1 MSDHYAVIGNP
12 IAHSKSPQIHAAFA
26 EQTGEDIHY
35 DTLLAPL
42 DDFSGCVDEFFRS
55 GGKGLNVTVP
65 FKQQAFELAAILT
78 ERAEQ
83 ANAVNTLWTGSDN
96 ELKGDNTD
104 GAGLLN
110 DLLNNLKATLIDKRI
125 LLIGAGGAVRGVI
138 NPLLTGQPESL
149 VIANRTASRA
159 EELAL
164 ASSHW
169 QEAGICVSGCGLD
182 DLEGQQFDII
192 INGTAASLKGKLPR
206 LPDNVL
212 IEGGICYDMMYSTQ
226 PTVFVKWGED
236 HAAGSSV
243 DGLGMLV
250 EQAAESFFIWRGV
263 RPRAG
268 PVLKEL
274 RQQIR
279 QLQG

>member
-12 IAHSKSPQIHAAFA
+12 VAHSKSPQIHAAFA
-26 EQTGEDIHY
+26 KQTGEDVHY

-42 DDFSGCVDEFFRS
+42 DDFSASIDEFFHH

-65 FKQQAFELAAILT
+65 FKRQAFELAAILT
-78 ERAEQ
+78 ERASH
-83 ANAVNTLWTGSDN
+83 AAAVNTLWMGDDN

-104 GAGLLN
+104 GVGLVN
-110 DLLNNLKATLIDKRI
+110 DLLNNLKTTLMDRRI
-125 LLIGAGGAVRGVI
+125 LLLGAGGAVRGVI
-138 NPLLTGQPESL
+138 NPLLATQPESL

-164 ASSHW
+164 ASNQW

-182 DLEGQQFDII
+182 DLEGRQFDII
-192 INGTAASLKGKLPR
+192 INGTAASLEGKLPR
-206 LPDNVL
+206 LPDSVL
-212 IEGGICYDMMYSTQ
+212 IKGGVCYDMMYSAE
-226 PTVFVKWGED
+226 PTVFVQWGEN
-236 HAAGSSV
+236 HAAGTSV
-243 DGLGMLV
+243 DGFGMLV
-250 EQAAESFFIWRGV
+250 EQAAESFYIWRGV
-263 RPRAG
+263 RPRTG

-279 QLQG
+279 RLQE